1 MVLAKCSHR
10 LIGRTA
16 ELLSWHGQRGGLI
29 KILPEIFPWNG
40 PSAIAGAVSPPYST
54 GCLDTLHNTISIVTS
69 SFNLTPC
76 PVTPPFSRMPRDTRP
91 MPSLISRGRRKGGQ
105 TASFFLEG
113 GYATQIK
120 PFQCIFGLS
129 VSVVLKGFVMAGWF
143 VARFLP

>member
-1 MVLAKCSHR
+1 MLQNCFRDMVSGAASSKFFQRSSH
-10 LIGRTA
+10 
-16 ELLSWHGQRGGLI
+16 E
-29 KILPEIFPWNG
+29 NG

-54 GCLDTLHNTISIVTS
+54 GCLDTLHNTISIATS
-69 SFNLTPC
+69 SSNLTPC

-91 MPSLISRGRRKGGQ
+91 MPSLISRRRRKRGQ

-129 VSVVLKGFVMAGWF
+129 VSVFPRGFVITDRLVVRF
-143 VARFLP
+143 RFLP